1 MTNRKR
7 VEKQY
12 RSGLNKR
19 SKQVRRDTIRL
30 SKANGGYH
38 YGGTFSCTEILINLY
53 DHILTDDDRFILS
66 KGHACWAYYVL
77 LREKGYRPL
86 LEGHPHLDL
95 QNGVHWTTGSE
106 GHGLPAGIGMALAKK
121 MQNKPGKVYVL
132 MGDGECQEGTTWE
145 SLLTAPHHNLDNLV
159 AIVDKNRIQ
168 GSGFV
173 SEILPVDCL
182 KEVAEACGWVTHTID
197 GHNNNKIQKAVKIEQ
212 ERPYLIIANTIK
224 GKGVSY
230 MENNPKWH
238 ACWPD
243 PEHEKIALEDLK

>member
-1 MTNRKR
+1 MSEKR
-7 VEKQY
+7 NIQ
-12 RSGLNKR
+12 LNER
-19 SKQVRRDTIRL
+19 SKQIRRETIKL

-53 DHILTDDDRFILS
+53 DHILTDNDRFILS

-77 LREKGYRPL
+77 LREKGYNPM
-86 LEGHPHLDL
+86 LEGHPRLDL
-95 QNGVHWTTGSE
+95 HNGVHWTTGSE
-106 GHGLPAGIGMALAKK
+106 GHGLPASLGMALARK
-121 MQNKPGKVYVL
+121 MQNRPGRVYVL

-145 SLLTAPHHNLDNLV
+145 SLLTAPHRKLDNLV
-159 AIVDKNRIQ
+159 AIVDNNKIQ

-173 SEILPVDCL
+173 NDILPIDCL
-182 KEVAEACGWVTHTID
+182 EEVATACGWVTHTID
-197 GHNNNKIQKAVKIEQ
+197 GHNNDDIRSALMRKFDK
-212 ERPYLIIANTIK
+212 PYMIIANTIK

-243 PEHEKIALEDLK
+243 PEHEKKALEDLA